1 MSHLDIS
8 KFVEAFNRHYW
19 LRMFFFLGLL
29 LSIWAFRF
37 PFIFRKLYA
46 EDGALFLVDALN
58 YKFPTD
64 LIEPAAGY
72 STLIMRMGG
81 RFVSIFPLEY
91 AAMMSGIFAALCLS
105 VLAAGLYKY
114 NNFKNDNFWGRFTLA
129 LSFLFLPLASFSALG
144 NIANLY
150 VYFMTAS
157 AVFLY
162 YHEKTTGEAI
172 YKSLVVL
179 IAALSLPLSIFLLPI
194 LLHRIYLD
202 KKVFGSFKILR
213 SDVVFIIG
221 IVLQFVFIAITSF
234 GERLPSAPQ
243 SIFKVIYLYFE
254 RGIGISTIPKWG
266 FVSST
271 NGVIEYEN
279 SIDVLHS
286 SQIRVLLVLL
296 VVAAFAFIFYRN
308 FSGISRSIRTKI
320 MFIVLLGFTY
330 SILIGL
336 FFNSEPRYMI
346 FTSFLTCWTI
356 LLLMDSQ
363 SNRMLNLLSV
373 NFLILVISV
382 GLTASIHRSQGPEWK
397 VELAKA
403 RQICVTSND
412 FQKVEIRT
420 LPMDANW
427 EVVIACEKLR

>member
-1 MSHLDIS
+1 MSHLTIS

-29 LSIWAFRF
+29 LSIWEFRF

-58 YKFPTD
+58 FKFPTD

-72 STLIMRMGG
+72 STLIMRIGG

-91 AAMMSGIFAALCLS
+91 AAFMSGVFAALCLS
-105 VLAAGLYKY
+105 ILAAGLFKY
-114 NNFKNDNFWGRFTLA
+114 NNFKGNNFWVRFTLA
-129 LSFLFLPLASFSALG
+129 LCFLFLPLASFSAVG

-172 YKSLVVL
+172 YKSLIVL
-179 IAALSLPLSIFLLPI
+179 VAALSLPLSIFLLPI

-202 KKVFGSFKILR
+202 KKAFGSFKVLR
-213 SDVVFIIG
+213 SDLVFIIG
-221 IVLQFVFIAITSF
+221 VVLQFLFIAITSF
-234 GERLPSAPQ
+234 GERLPNAPQ
-243 SIFKVIYLYFE
+243 SIFKAIYLYFD

-266 FVSST
+266 FISNA
-271 NGVIEYEN
+271 NGVVQYEN
-279 SIDVLHS
+279 TIEVLES
-286 SQIRVLLVLL
+286 LQVRSAIVMVVLASLVLIYFQDLTKFSREVRAQLLVITALG
-296 VVAAFAFIFYRN
+296 FIF
-308 FSGISRSIRTKI
+308 S
-320 MFIVLLGFTY
+320 M
-330 SILIGL
+330 LIGL

-346 FTSFLTCWTI
+346 FTSFLTFWAI
-356 LLLMDSQ
+356 LLLVDSRDNPRLRLV
-363 SNRMLNLLSV
+363 ST
-373 NFLILVISV
+373 NFLILVIIT
-382 GLTASIHRSQGPEWK
+382 GLTTSIHRSQGPEWK

-403 RQICVTSND
+403 RQICVTSKNLE
-412 FQKVEIRT
+412 KVEIRT
-420 LPMDANW
+420 LPMDAAW
-427 EVVIACEKLR
+427 AAEIACEKLR

>member
-1 MSHLDIS
+1 MSHLNIS
-8 KFVEAFNRHYW
+8 KFIEAFNRHYW
-19 LRMFFFLGLL
+19 LRMFFFLSLL
-29 LSIWAFRF
+29 LSIWSLRF

-58 YKFPTD
+58 FKFPTD
-64 LIEPAAGY
+64 LVEPAAGY

-129 LSFLFLPLASFSALG
+129 LCFLFLPLASFSAVG

-162 YHEKTTGEAI
+162 YREKTTGEAI
-172 YKSLVVL
+172 YKSLIVL

-221 IVLQFVFIAITSF
+221 ILLQFVFIAITSF
-234 GERLPSAPQ
+234 GERLPNAPQ

-296 VVAAFAFIFYRN
+296 VVAAFGFIFYRN
-308 FSGISRSIRTKI
+308 FSGISRRIRTKI
-320 MFIVLLGFTY
+320 MFIALLGFTY

-403 RQICVTSND
+403 RQICVKSND

>member
-129 LSFLFLPLASFSALG
+129 LSFLFLPLASFSAVG

-194 LLHRIYLD
+194 LLHRISLD
-202 KKVFGSFKILR
+202 K
-213 SDVVFIIG
+213 
-221 IVLQFVFIAITSF
+221 
-234 GERLPSAPQ
+234 
-243 SIFKVIYLYFE
+243 
-254 RGIGISTIPKWG
+254 
-266 FVSST
+266 
-271 NGVIEYEN
+271 
-279 SIDVLHS
+279 
-286 SQIRVLLVLL
+286 
-296 VVAAFAFIFYRN
+296 
-308 FSGISRSIRTKI
+308 
-320 MFIVLLGFTY
+320 
-330 SILIGL
+330 
-336 FFNSEPRYMI
+336 
-346 FTSFLTCWTI
+346 
-356 LLLMDSQ
+356 
-363 SNRMLNLLSV
+363 
-373 NFLILVISV
+373 
-382 GLTASIHRSQGPEWK
+382 
-397 VELAKA
+397 
-403 RQICVTSND
+403 
-412 FQKVEIRT
+412 
-420 LPMDANW
+420 
-427 EVVIACEKLR
+427 